1 MLLLLTQVEKILLLL
16 SFIMVFLNLQ
26 SKPAFAKKFLRPPT
40 LSSNIL
46 GAAAIKSDSN
56 YLLKGKNVSIN
67 IEYRLHVT
75 LVLANRSHLVY
86 NRELIRIYSKQKLL
100 QILMIQLYQVGD

>member
-1 MLLLLTQVEKILLLL
+1 MVSSSMFLLLNQVEKILLLL
-16 SFIMVFLNLQ
+16 SLIMVFLNLQ

-75 LVLANRSHLVY
+75 LFLANSSHLV
-86 NRELIRIYSKQKLL
+86 
-100 QILMIQLYQVGD
+100 ILFITGN